1 MHRLIER
8 LSKLLYQ
15 FSLMKKLAKLFY
27 RFQKLRIFLRFIGFE
42 TNGYLV
48 NLPKE
53 FKPPRVNYLAK
64 SKNNNFEFDFSNF
77 DIQEIV
83 AECKEESG
91 FYPISFSFPDNKI
104 REFSATNKKRLVSN
118 VVPGDRYSFNSES
131 DYYQQYADSKVA
143 LTMKKGGW
151 DCYRHLEI
159 MANNC
164 TPLFLDARNIPK
176 FTMVHYPKQFFE
188 DFADFF
194 FMNKNSVSLGT
205 SEKLHNFFMENLSTS
220 SMASYV
226 LNTCGSNIK
235 RVLFIDKFSQTFP
248 DYMSVSILIGL
259 KQILGTECEVLFDP
273 DYLYSDFGGDISK
286 LYGRG
291 FGYTKNVDAKLRI
304 NNKKLNT
311 QTDLSDEQLIENC
324 SDFDLIILGCFERNL
339 GIFEQLKKNREKLPQ
354 VAVIHGGDFQL
365 SNEQKEKLISSGFT
379 VFVRE
384 I

>member
-1 MHRLIER
+1 
-8 LSKLLYQ
+8 
-15 FSLMKKLAKLFY
+15 MKKLAKVFY
-27 RFQKLRIFLRFIGFE
+27 RFQKLRIFLRFIGLE

-48 NLPKE
+48 NVPKE
-53 FKPPRVNYLAK
+53 FKPPRVNFRAK
-64 SKNNNFEFDFSNF
+64 SKNNEFQFDFSNSN
-77 DIQEIV
+77 IQAV
-83 AECKEESG
+83 AAECKKETG

-104 REFSATNKKRLVSN
+104 REFSAENKKRLVSN

-143 LTMKKGGW
+143 FTMKKGGW

-164 TPLFLDARNIPK
+164 TPLFLEAKNIPK

-205 SEKLHNFFMENLSTS
+205 AEKLHNFFKEHLSTS
-220 SMASYV
+220 SMANYV

-235 RVLFIDKFSQTFP
+235 RVLFIDKYSESFP
-248 DYMSVSILIGL
+248 DYMSVSTLIGL
-259 KQILGTECEVLFDP
+259 KQVLGKNCESLFDP
-273 DYLYSDFGGDISK
+273 AYLYSDFQGDTAI

-291 FGYTKNVDAKLRI
+291 FGYSKNIDAGLRI
-304 NNKKLNT
+304 SDKT
-311 QTDLSDEQLIENC
+311 TSSQTDLSEEQLIEKC
-324 SDFDLIILGCFERNL
+324 ADFDLVILGCFEKNL
-339 GIFEQLKKNREKLPQ
+339 EIFEQLKKNKEKLPQ
-354 VAVIHGGDFQL
+354 VAVIHGGDFQATI
-365 SNEQKEKLISSGFT
+365 EQKEMLISSGFT